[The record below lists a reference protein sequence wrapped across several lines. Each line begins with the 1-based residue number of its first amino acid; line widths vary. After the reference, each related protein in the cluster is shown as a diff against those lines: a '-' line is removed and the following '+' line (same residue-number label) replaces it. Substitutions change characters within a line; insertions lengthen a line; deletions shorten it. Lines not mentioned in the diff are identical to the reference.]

1 MTVAKFTTPGGEELV
16 VLSRAEYEALLSGT
30 VQDAEDAAD
39 AALYAERK
47 ADLDAGRDVRLPREV
62 SAFVLRGDSLLR
74 ALRKWRDMTQM
85 QLAFK
90 TSLTQ
95 GYISDIEAGRKAGT
109 PETLRELA
117 KALDI
122 DAAWLRT

>member
-47 ADLDAGRDVRLPREV
+47 AALDAGRDVRLPREV